1 MVKQN
6 ANRKFVSIQVAEKY
20 NLSWDVYFNL
30 TIPWEYSEIH
40 GMMERSSCNMYNISD
55 YNTLL
60 PEDED
65 ENRHLPDYTNIS
77 VVPCQLGYN
86 YSKEYYETTIVTEV
100 SS

>member
-1 MVKQN
+1 
-6 ANRKFVSIQVAEKY
+6 
-20 NLSWDVYFNL
+20 
-30 TIPWEYSEIH
+30 
-40 GMMERSSCNMYNISD
+40 MYNISD

-65 ENRHLPDYTNIS
+65 ENRYLPDYTNIS